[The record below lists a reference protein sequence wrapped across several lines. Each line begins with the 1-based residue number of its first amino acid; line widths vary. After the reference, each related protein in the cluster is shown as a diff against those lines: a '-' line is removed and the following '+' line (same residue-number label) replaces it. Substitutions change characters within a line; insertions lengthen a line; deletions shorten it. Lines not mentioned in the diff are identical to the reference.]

1 MKAYVDLAHEYGAIT
16 VVDAVHYAAHK
27 PIDVKAIGT
36 DILVCSAYKFFGPH
50 VGVMYVRKDLGES
63 IKSVRVYAEDN
74 ADMPTK
80 RRLVLCLLPISVVQR
95 LLLSLLLTWVRSM
108 ASASRRSWAI

>member
-1 MKAYVDLAHEYGAIT
+1 MNWPPPPETCTLVFDDFKAKLSDKTKIVCVNWAANACGTITDVKAYVDLAHEYGAIT

-63 IKSVRVYAEDN
+63 IKSVRVYAEG
-74 ADMPTK
+74 
-80 RRLVLCLLPISVVQR
+80 RQ
-95 LLLSLLLTWVRSM
+95 
-108 ASASRRSWAI
+108 